1 MLVSLRPFLSQK
13 IYLKKKQILA
23 TLVTTGTAWE
33 IAVLRTNS
41 SSEEVL
47 WARVTAKLLLSH
59 QIHTAV
65 PGL

>member
-47 WARVTAKLLLSH
+47 
-59 QIHTAV
+59 
-65 PGL
+65 